1 MKLWQTVWLDVIVD
15 FTPPVR
21 RLLTLPYVQF
31 WETENGWRL
40 DSSHSGGHR
49 RDIPCLVDASDV
61 RTVNAI
67 KLLPAW
73 SMISCSG
80 FSASFSASRCVTS
93 KDKVGGF
100 GLLVAGEA
108 GFHESRVAMFAI
120 GEVTESPA
128 SSGGVL
134 G

>member
-1 MKLWQTVWLDVIVD
+1 VGSGLL
-15 FTPPVR
+15 
-21 RLLTLPYVQF
+21 RLSHVQF
-31 WETENGWRL
+31 WKTKNSCRL
-40 DSSHSGGHR
+40 DRSHRGDHR
-49 RDIPCLVDASDV
+49 RYIPGLVDASDV